1 MSDGVVGEFHLDGL
15 GEPLEVDDLADE
27 VTAAITEIEGHGFRF
42 HERNG
47 DSLYFNKSNNREP
60 IYNVI
65 DLSNVSEI
73 ASSLKAG
80 ILEDEDLSAVFDRV
94 NGTFEF
100 AVRSD
105 RRPASRYRWSAP
117 GKECDHNFEESEEG
131 YSFHLTGENL
141 EACIELSPGTP
152 LAGFLYSI
160 HVSSRLRRPRAH
172 TVKVFGNGH
181 EGKILTFEEARD
193 LVDRLLF
200 ELDAAHGIHIT
211 TIPRVRRLIRIP
223 TSRTP
228 SPPVVRFPKVSVPRE
243 VSALFSFAGEAVD
256 NPPFMF
262 LAYYQALEYYLPH
275 AASRGGLK
283 AIRRELRALSF
294 DDKSDASVLRVLNS
308 IERNK
313 NANEEDQLK
322 TLVSECVR
330 GDVLREFVSSAEN
343 LRHFSKDGAELSI
356 PFINLKSTSETL
368 AVQVAKRIYALRNRI
383 VHAKDNPRYA
393 ESSVLLPRS
402 KEAGLLDKDIQL
414 ARLLAIETVIDNQ
427 G

>member
-1 MSDGVVGEFHLDGL
+1 MSDGIVGEFHLDGL
-15 GEPLEVDDLADE
+15 EDPPESEDLPSDVA
-27 VTAAITEIEGHGFRF
+27 AAIKEIEDHGFKF
-42 HERNG
+42 HGKNG
-47 DSLYFNKSNNREP
+47 DLLNFTKATNRGP
-60 IYNVI
+60 FYNTI
-65 DLSNVSEI
+65 DLCNVSEI
-73 ASSLKAG
+73 ANSLKAG

-94 NGTFEF
+94 NDIFEF

-105 RRPASRYRWSAP
+105 RRPASRYRWNAP
-117 GKECDHNFEESEEG
+117 EKGCAHDFEESEEG
-131 YSFHLTGENL
+131 YSFHLTGENS

-160 HVSSRLRRPRAH
+160 HVTSRIRRRRAH
-172 TVKVFGNGH
+172 TVKVYGNNR
-181 EGKILTFEEARD
+181 EGKSLTFEEARD

-211 TIPRVRRLIRIP
+211 TIPRVRRMIKIP

-228 SPPVVRFPKVSVPRE
+228 SPPTVRFPKVSVPRE
-243 VSALFSFAGEAVD
+243 VSALFSFAGEAAE

-283 AIRRELRALSF
+283 AIRRELRALTF
-294 DDKSDASVLRVLNS
+294 DVKSDASVLRVLNS

-330 GDVLREFVSSAEN
+330 GDVLSEFVSSTEN
-343 LRHFSKDGAELSI
+343 LKHFSKGGAELSI